1 MKKILKILIGVIVF
15 LTLPALLFFGV
26 LYLKYNE
33 DLPIGQ
39 EGEKA
44 DLLAHNMLKSLDYE
58 SYKETDYIEW
68 SFRNSRLYKWNKRE
82 NICVVQWKDFK
93 VDLHLNYIERSLA
106 AVHNFNVVG
115 EKRDELVDKARSYFN
130 NDSFWL
136 VAPYKVFDKGVKRS
150 IVNLDNDDE
159 VVLDA
164 VKKVKAANHHIE
176 EVFCPFPVHGLDK
189 AMGLA
194 PTRIAITSFMYG
206 ITGLGIAIWLTY
218 YTMIAD
224 WPQDIGGKPSF
235 SWAENMPAFVP
246 IMFELTVFFAAHLM
260 VITFYMRSRIWP
272 FKKAENPDPRT
283 TDDHFLMEI
292 EIHDNEEELTTLLN
306 ETGAVEINVVDKH

>member
-1 MKKILKILIGVIVF
+1 MSSSKVIHAF
-15 LTLPALLFFGV
+15 
-26 LYLKYNE
+26 Y
-33 DLPIGQ
+33 
-39 EGEKA
+39 
-44 DLLAHNMLKSLDYE
+44 
-58 SYKETDYIEW
+58 
-68 SFRNSRLYKWNKRE
+68 
-82 NICVVQWKDFK
+82 
-93 VDLHLNYIERSLA
+93 
-106 AVHNFNVVG
+106 
-115 EKRDELVDKARSYFN
+115 
-130 NDSFWL
+130 
-136 VAPYKVFDKGVKRS
+136 
-150 IVNLDNDDE
+150 NDDE

-292 EIHDNEEELTTLLN
+292 ELHDNEEELTKLLN
-306 ETGAVEINVVDKH
+306 ETGAV